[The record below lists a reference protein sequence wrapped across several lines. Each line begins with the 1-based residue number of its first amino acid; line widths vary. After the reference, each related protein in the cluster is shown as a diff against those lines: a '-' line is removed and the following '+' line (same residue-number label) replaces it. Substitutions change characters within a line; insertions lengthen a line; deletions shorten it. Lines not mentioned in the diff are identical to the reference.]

1 MVETAI
7 AEPESRTA
15 LERLLNA
22 SARERVV
29 LTPRNVDCSCSE
41 NERQSLDV
49 GMCVFMAGWLRTHSR
64 TDPKACDK
72 RGERLP
78 PVEQGHLDDTGL
90 ERAVCRRGIKPFGSK
105 HIGGELA
112 SSNHCSKIVG
122 KRRAVVS
129 RARTQAELE
138 TVK

>member
-1 MVETAI
+1 M
-7 AEPESRTA
+7 
-15 LERLLNA
+15 
-22 SARERVV
+22 V
-29 LTPRNVDCSCSE
+29 LTPRNVDCSCFE

-64 TDPKACDK
+64 TYPKACDK

-78 PVEQGHLDDTGL
+78 PVEQGNKNSFGF
-90 ERAVCRRGIKPFGSK
+90 ERAVCRRGLEPVCSK

>member
-1 MVETAI
+1 MWE
-7 AEPESRTA
+7 
-15 LERLLNA
+15 
-22 SARERVV
+22 
-29 LTPRNVDCSCSE
+29 
-41 NERQSLDV
+41 
-49 GMCVFMAGWLRTHSR
+49 CVFVVEWLRTHSR

-72 RGERLP
+72 RCKAQP

-105 HIGGELA
+105 HIGGEFA
-112 SSNHCSKIVG
+112 SANHCSKIVG